1 MSHLTG
7 TGKHPKYEFQVERLA
22 FFSDAVFA
30 IAITLLVIEFKV
42 PHISAETTYAEALQE
57 LKKMIFPLMGT
68 ILSFILISVSW
79 VRHHILFKYIHNYN
93 KPILRTSLFM
103 LLPIILFP
111 FTTAFYTES
120 THSKNTDVFLLAVQ
134 LFLVNNIIVGI
145 VTFYLYWLVTNKYP
159 DMAYPMEEQDRQVFR
174 YRLFW
179 VTIGMSSMFLLSF
192 ISVPAIPFGLLPI
205 VGSAFYTRYQKRI
218 NATKAKQT
226 HAR

>member
-42 PHISAETTYAEALQE
+42 PHISIETTYEEALHE

-120 THSKNTDVFLLAVQ
+120 LHNMNVFTLAVQ
-134 LFLVNNIIVGI
+134 LFLVNNVFAGI
-145 VTFYLYWLVTNKYP
+145 VTYCLYWLVTTKYP
-159 DMAYPMEEQDRQVFR
+159 EMAYPMEEEDKQVFKF
-174 YRLFW
+174 RLFW
-179 VTIGMSSMFLLSF
+179 ITIGMASMLLLSF
-192 ISVPAIPFGLLPI
+192 ISIAVVPYGLLPI
-205 VGSAFYTRYQKRI
+205 VGSAFYTRYQKRK
-218 NATKAKQT
+218 NANKAKQT